1 MLGGQS
7 ETELIGGNTKLGPAS
22 FFNYVFNFDSD
33 NKAILLNMFQYIIIA
48 LIPVVLVLKFVKEY
62 IPEDDDKKDNLELIL
77 EIFLQ
82 LGVLFVAI
90 YFIDKITRYFPTYS
104 KVPYSKFNEVGF
116 IIPTLLLMFTMQ
128 TKLGAKINIIYNR
141 VLQLWSGS
149 KTQYSNGNGNGNGN
163 GTATVNVNGQNIRI
177 RQPIVT
183 NNMHQMSRAD
193 TLDNTLIAPQI
204 NQMPNNNVSMI
215 DSLPNM
221 MNANGPNNYQAQA
234 MQTAFMD
241 SMERMAANGALGGIF
256 GSTF

>member
-1 MLGGQS
+1 MVGGYS
-7 ETELIGGNTKLGPAS
+7 ESELELQGGSTKMGPSS

-33 NKAILLNMFQYIIIA
+33 NKAVILNMFQYIIIA

-62 IPEDDDKKDNLELIL
+62 VPEDDEKKDNLEILL
-77 EIFLQ
+77 EILLQ
-82 LGVLFVAI
+82 LGVLFIAI

-104 KVPYSKFNEVGF
+104 KVPYSKFNEVSF

-141 VLQLWSGS
+141 ARELWGGS
-149 KTQYSNGNGNGNGN
+149 KSGFTGGNANN
-163 GTATVNVNGQNIRI
+163 GTAVVNVNGQNIRI
-177 RQPIVT
+177 RQPIVS

-193 TLDNTLIAPQI
+193 SLDNALIAPPS

-221 MNANGPNNYQAQA
+221 MNVNGSNNYQAQA
-234 MQTAFMD
+234 MQTAFME
-241 SMERMAANGALGGIF
+241 SMEPMAANGALGGIF
-256 GSTF
+256 GSSF